1 MIDRQ
6 VFWTVVVLMSVGTYL
21 IRFAFLGMLGQRQL
35 PPLLVRALRYTAV
48 AILPGLVA
56 PGVLWPTATGG
67 HTGPARLA
75 AALVTLLAG
84 MVFRSMMAGIAAG
97 AATLFLVPVIL
108 G

>member
-21 IRFAFLGMLGQRQL
+21 IRFSFLGMLGQRQL

-67 HTGPARLA
+67 HTDPARLA